1 MSLEKL
7 FESLDENVFT
17 PALKDELTATF
28 NEAVEKK
35 AKVIADD
42 EIQTRLAEINEKA
55 DSYKSYLQNE
65 QKQYIEKINEKAEE
79 YTDLYKE
86 ELLSKLDQYLSV
98 IAENFVKDANES
110 LKSNLNEH
118 KMKALDG
125 LFTSMCRVTGVDALG
140 IIKESKR
147 LVNDKGESLTKQVN
161 SLTESI
167 FKLNDKIKKQKSTIN
182 ELLKMGIISQ
192 IGEGLTLI
200 QRDKF
205 ERLAESV
212 AFTNDK
218 KYVRQLE
225 QLRDTV
231 KGVSEEKR
239 VSESKK
245 TKLSFNRPTALNE
258 NDESKKEAL
267 FERPLWAK
275 NY

>member
-205 ERLAESV
+205 ERLAESI

-218 KYVRQLE
+218 RYVRQLE

-231 KGVSEEKR
+231 KGVSEEKC

>member
-55 DSYKSYLQNE
+55 ESYKSYLQNE

-182 ELLKMGIISQ
+182 ELLKMGVISQ

-205 ERLAESV
+205 ERLAESI

-239 VSESKK
+239 VSESKE

-258 NDESKKEAL
+258 NNESKKEAL

>member
-55 DSYKSYLQNE
+55 ESYKSYLQNE

-118 KMKALDG
+118 KMKAFGG

-205 ERLAESV
+205 ERLAESI
-212 AFTNDK
+212 AFTSDK

-245 TKLSFNRPTALNE
+245 TKLSFDRPTALNE
-258 NDESKKEAL
+258 NNESKKEAL

>member
-55 DSYKSYLQNE
+55 ESYKSYLQNE

-182 ELLKMGIISQ
+182 ELLKMGVISQ

-205 ERLAESV
+205 ERLAESI

-218 KYVRQLE
+218 RYVRQLE

-239 VSESKK
+239 VSESKE

-258 NDESKKEAL
+258 NNESKKEAL

>member
-55 DSYKSYLQNE
+55 ESYKSYLQNE

-79 YTDLYKE
+79 YTNLYKE

-182 ELLKMGIISQ
+182 ELLKMGVISQ

-205 ERLAESV
+205 ERLAESI

-258 NDESKKEAL
+258 NNESKKEAL

>member
-55 DSYKSYLQNE
+55 ESYKSYLQNE

-182 ELLKMGIISQ
+182 ELLKMGVISQ

-205 ERLAESV
+205 ERLAESI

-245 TKLSFNRPTALNE
+245 TKLSFDRPTALNE
-258 NDESKKEAL
+258 NNESKKEAL

>member
-55 DSYKSYLQNE
+55 ESYKSYLQNE

-118 KMKALDG
+118 KLKALDG

-182 ELLKMGIISQ
+182 ELLKMGVISQ

-205 ERLAESV
+205 ERLAESI

-218 KYVRQLE
+218 RYVRQLE

-239 VSESKK
+239 VSESKE
-245 TKLSFNRPTALNE
+245 TKLSFSKTRTLNE
-258 NDESKKEAL
+258 NNESKKEAL

>member
-182 ELLKMGIISQ
+182 ELLKMGVISQ

-205 ERLAESV
+205 ERLAESI

-245 TKLSFNRPTALNE
+245 TKLSFSKTRTLNE
-258 NDESKKEAL
+258 NNESKKEAL

>member
-79 YTDLYKE
+79 YTNLYKE

-182 ELLKMGIISQ
+182 ELLKMGVISQ

-205 ERLAESV
+205 ERLAESI

-239 VSESKK
+239 VSESKE

-258 NDESKKEAL
+258 NNESKKEAL

>member
-182 ELLKMGIISQ
+182 ELLKMGVISQ

-205 ERLAESV
+205 ERLAESI

-231 KGVSEEKR
+231 KGVSEEKS

-245 TKLSFNRPTALNE
+245 TKLSFDRPTALNE
-258 NDESKKEAL
+258 NNESKKEAL

>member
-79 YTDLYKE
+79 YTNLYKE

-205 ERLAESV
+205 ERLAESI

-258 NDESKKEAL
+258 NNESKKEAL

>member
-17 PALKDELTATF
+17 PKLKDELTEAF
-28 NEAVEKK
+28 NDAVDKK

-55 DSYKSYLQNE
+55 ESYKSYLQSE
-65 QKQYIEKINEKAEE
+65 QKQYVEKINEKAEE
-79 YTDLYKE
+79 YTNLYKK
-86 ELLSKLDQYLSV
+86 ELLSKLDQYLNV
-98 IAENFVKDANES
+98 IVEHFVKDAEKA
-110 LKSNLNEH
+110 LKVNLNEH

-125 LFTSMCRVTGVDALG
+125 LFANMCRVTGVDALR
-140 IIKESKR
+140 IMSESKR
-147 LVNDKGESLTKQVN
+147 LVNDKGQSLTKQVN

-167 FKLNDKIKKQKSTIN
+167 FKLNGKIKKQKSTIN

-205 ERLAESV
+205 ERLAESI

-231 KGVSEEKR
+231 KGVSEERK
-239 VSESKK
+239 VNENKK
-245 TKLSFNRPTALNE
+245 SKLSFSKTRTLNE
-258 NDESKKEAL
+258 SNGSKKEIT

>member
-65 QKQYIEKINEKAEE
+65 QKQYIEKLNEKAEE

-125 LFTSMCRVTGVDALG
+125 LFTNMCRVTGVDALG

-182 ELLKMGIISQ
+182 ELLKMGVISQ

-205 ERLAESV
+205 ERLAESI

-245 TKLSFNRPTALNE
+245 TKLSFNKPTALNE
-258 NDESKKEAL
+258 NNESKKEAL

>member
-231 KGVSEEKR
+231 KGVSEEKS

-258 NDESKKEAL
+258 NNESKKEAL

>member
-55 DSYKSYLQNE
+55 ESYKSYLQNE

-182 ELLKMGIISQ
+182 ELLKMGVISQ

-205 ERLAESV
+205 ERLAESI

-245 TKLSFNRPTALNE
+245 TKLSFNGPTALNE
-258 NDESKKEAL
+258 NNESKKEAL

>member
-55 DSYKSYLQNE
+55 ESYKSYLQNE

-79 YTDLYKE
+79 YTNLYKE

-182 ELLKMGIISQ
+182 ELLKMGVISQ

-205 ERLAESV
+205 ERLAESI

-231 KGVSEEKR
+231 KGVSEEKS

-258 NDESKKEAL
+258 NNESKKEAL

>member
-55 DSYKSYLQNE
+55 ESYKSYLQNE
-65 QKQYIEKINEKAEE
+65 QKQYVEKINEKAEE

-182 ELLKMGIISQ
+182 ELLKMGVISQ

-205 ERLAESV
+205 ERLAESI

-218 KYVRQLE
+218 RYVRQLE

-231 KGVSEEKR
+231 KGVSEENR

-245 TKLSFNRPTALNE
+245 TKLSFNKHTALNE
-258 NDESKKEAL
+258 NNESKKEAL

>member
-182 ELLKMGIISQ
+182 ELLKMGVISQ

-205 ERLAESV
+205 ERLAESI

-239 VSESKK
+239 VSESKE

-258 NDESKKEAL
+258 NNESKKEAL

>member
-55 DSYKSYLQNE
+55 ESYKSYLQNE
-65 QKQYIEKINEKAEE
+65 QKQYIEKLNEKAEE
-79 YTDLYKE
+79 YTNLYKE

-182 ELLKMGIISQ
+182 ELLKMGVISQ

-205 ERLAESV
+205 ERLAESI

-239 VSESKK
+239 VSESKE

-258 NDESKKEAL
+258 NNESKKEAL

>member
-79 YTDLYKE
+79 YTNLYKE

-205 ERLAESV
+205 ERLAESI
-212 AFTNDK
+212 AFTSDK

-231 KGVSEEKR
+231 KGVSEEKS

-258 NDESKKEAL
+258 NNESKKEAL

>member
-65 QKQYIEKINEKAEE
+65 QKQYIEKLNEKAEE

-182 ELLKMGIISQ
+182 ELLKMGVISQ

-205 ERLAESV
+205 ERLAESI

-245 TKLSFNRPTALNE
+245 TKLSFDRPTALNE
-258 NDESKKEAL
+258 NNESKKEAL

>member
-55 DSYKSYLQNE
+55 ESYKSYLQNE

-118 KMKALDG
+118 KLKALDG

-182 ELLKMGIISQ
+182 ELLKMGVISQ

-205 ERLAESV
+205 ERLAESI

-239 VSESKK
+239 VSESKE
-245 TKLSFNRPTALNE
+245 TKLSFSKTRTLNE
-258 NDESKKEAL
+258 NNESKKEAL

>member
-55 DSYKSYLQNE
+55 ESYKSYLQNE

>member
-182 ELLKMGIISQ
+182 ELLKMGVISQ

-205 ERLAESV
+205 ERLAESI

-239 VSESKK
+239 VSESKE
-245 TKLSFNRPTALNE
+245 TKLSFSKTRTLNE
-258 NDESKKEAL
+258 SNESKKEAL

>member
-86 ELLSKLDQYLSV
+86 EILSKLDQYLSV

-182 ELLKMGIISQ
+182 ELLKMGVISQ

-205 ERLAESV
+205 ERLAESI

-218 KYVRQLE
+218 RYVRQLE

-245 TKLSFNRPTALNE
+245 TKLSFDRPTALNE
-258 NDESKKEAL
+258 NNESKKEAL

>member
-182 ELLKMGIISQ
+182 ELLKMGVISQ

-205 ERLAESV
+205 ERLAESI

-218 KYVRQLE
+218 RYVRQLE

-231 KGVSEEKR
+231 KGVSEEKS

-245 TKLSFNRPTALNE
+245 TKLSFDRPTALNE
-258 NDESKKEAL
+258 NNESKKEAL

>member
-182 ELLKMGIISQ
+182 ELLKMGVISQ

-205 ERLAESV
+205 ERLAESI

-225 QLRDTV
+225 QLRDTD

-245 TKLSFNRPTALNE
+245 TKLSFDRPTTLNE
-258 NDESKKEAL
+258 NNESKKEAL

>member
-79 YTDLYKE
+79 YTNLYKE

-118 KMKALDG
+118 KLKALDG

-205 ERLAESV
+205 ERLAESI

-231 KGVSEEKR
+231 KGVSEEKS

-258 NDESKKEAL
+258 NNESKKEAL

>member
-17 PALKDELTATF
+17 PKLKDELTATF

-125 LFTSMCRVTGVDALG
+125 LFANMCRVTGVNALR
-140 IIKESKR
+140 IMKESKR
-147 LVNDKGESLTKQVN
+147 LVNDKGQSLTKQVN

-167 FKLNDKIKKQKSTIN
+167 FKLNGKIKKQKSTIN

-205 ERLAESV
+205 ERLAESI

-218 KYVRQLE
+218 RYVRQLE

-239 VSESKK
+239 VSESKE
-245 TKLSFNRPTALNE
+245 TKLSFSKTRTLNE
-258 NDESKKEAL
+258 SNGSKKEIT

>member
-182 ELLKMGIISQ
+182 ELLKMGVISQ

-205 ERLAESV
+205 ERLAESI

-218 KYVRQLE
+218 RYVRQLE

-245 TKLSFNRPTALNE
+245 TKLSFDRPTALNE
-258 NDESKKEAL
+258 NNESKKEAL

>member
-79 YTDLYKE
+79 YTNLYKE

-205 ERLAESV
+205 ERLAESI

-239 VSESKK
+239 VSESKE

-258 NDESKKEAL
+258 NNESKKEAL

>member
-79 YTDLYKE
+79 YTNLYKE

-182 ELLKMGIISQ
+182 ELLKMGVISQ

-205 ERLAESV
+205 ERLAESI

-258 NDESKKEAL
+258 NNESKKEAL

>member
-182 ELLKMGIISQ
+182 ELLKMGVISQ

-205 ERLAESV
+205 ERLAESI

-239 VSESKK
+239 VSESKE
-245 TKLSFNRPTALNE
+245 TKLSFNGHTALNE
-258 NDESKKEAL
+258 NNESKKEAL

>member
-1 MSLEKL
+1 M
-7 FESLDENVFT
+7 
-17 PALKDELTATF
+17 
-28 NEAVEKK
+28 
-35 AKVIADD
+35 
-42 EIQTRLAEINEKA
+42 
-55 DSYKSYLQNE
+55 QNE

-79 YTDLYKE
+79 YTNLYKE

-125 LFTSMCRVTGVDALG
+125 LFTNMCRVTGVDALG

-205 ERLAESV
+205 ERLAESI

-245 TKLSFNRPTALNE
+245 SKLSFNRPTTLNE
-258 NDESKKEAL
+258 NNESKKEAL

>member
-167 FKLNDKIKKQKSTIN
+167 FKLNDKIKKQKSTID

-205 ERLAESV
+205 ERLAENV

-239 VSESKK
+239 VNESKK

-258 NDESKKEAL
+258 NNESKKEAL